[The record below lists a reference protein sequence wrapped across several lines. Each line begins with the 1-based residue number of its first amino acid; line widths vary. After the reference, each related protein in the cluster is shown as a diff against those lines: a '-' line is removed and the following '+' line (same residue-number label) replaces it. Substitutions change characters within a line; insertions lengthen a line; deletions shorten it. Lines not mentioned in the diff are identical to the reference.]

1 MKGFPFLKVS
11 KQKTND
17 LEFKMP
23 KNITNEVRSTFI
35 NYFKKQ
41 DHVIV
46 PASSLVPR
54 NDPSLM
60 FTNSGMVQFKN
71 YFTGAETPPFPR
83 AATVQKSVRA
93 GGKHN
98 DLDNVGYTRRHH
110 TFFEMLGNFS
120 FGDYFKEKA
129 IYYAWELLTKEIG
142 LDKSKLC
149 VTVYHT
155 DDEAR
160 SLWKK
165 IAGLKDEDIIPIA
178 TKDNF
183 WQMGDTGPCGPCS
196 EIFYDHGDQYWGGRP
211 GTPEEDGDRFIEVWN
226 LVFDQYEDL
235 PDGRRVETP
244 KKSIDTGSGL
254 ERLSAILHGTN
265 DNYGIEIFTQLI
277 EQSAAIA
284 GVEPYGEHKTSLR
297 VIADHLRSTSFLLA
311 DGVLP
316 SNEGRGYVLRR
327 IMRRAMRH
335 AHLIGCTDPLMYK
348 LVPSLISTMGEAYP
362 ELIAQQKVIEESLRL
377 EETKFK
383 QTLENGLKLLD
394 AETAKLADG
403 GSLPGDVA
411 FKLYDTY
418 GFPLDLTQDALKSQ
432 GKTVDTDGFDKAMA
446 KQKAEARK
454 SWIGTNDTAT
464 AKLWFDIYENV
475 GATEFLGYTENAAEA
490 NIVALVKDNAPA
502 DYALQGE
509 EVYIVAN
516 QTPFYGEMGGQVG
529 DTGSIKTPNATIKVT
544 NTVRSANNNL
554 IVHIGT
560 VESGTVKTGDSGL
573 FMIDTDRRFN
583 IRVHHSATHLLQ
595 SALQTV
601 LGDSVHQKGS
611 LVTPN
616 FFRFDFTLNRAM
628 NEEEIA
634 KVERLVNEM
643 ILTNSPITTDI
654 MTPDEAIKLGAMALF
669 DEKYGDT
676 VRVLS
681 MCQGD
686 RVLSRELCGGT
697 HASATGDIG
706 LFHIVSEGAVA
717 SGVRRI
723 EAVVGL
729 AALQKMRAQA
739 HLIHHMM
746 NVTKSTSLKDLNAK
760 VEGALETKKKL
771 EKEISDLRRQ
781 LALAGGSGTKTE
793 EDYKVINGVKVMGK
807 ILHDVPA
814 KELKPMVDE
823 WKKKIGS
830 GIVGAVA
837 TFEGKVSIVV
847 GVTND
852 LTGKY
857 NAVDMVKAAAIVL
870 EGQGGGGRPD
880 MAQAGGTNPNKVAEA
895 IAFLRTMI

>member
-1 MKGFPFLKVS
+1 M
-11 KQKTND
+11 T
-17 LEFKMP
+17 
-23 KNITNEVRSTFI
+23 KNITNEVRTTFI
-35 NYFKKQ
+35 DYFKKQ

-46 PASSLVPR
+46 PASSLVPK

-71 YFTGAETPPFPR
+71 YFTGAETPPFLR

-129 IYYAWELLTKEIG
+129 ILYAWELLTKEMGI
-142 LDKSKLC
+142 DKSKLL

-155 DDEAR
+155 DEEAR
-160 SLWKK
+160 ALWKK

-196 EIFYDHGDQYWGGRP
+196 EIFYDHGDKYWGGKP
-211 GTPEEDGDRFIEVWN
+211 GTPEEDGDRFIEIWN

-235 PDGRRVETP
+235 PNGTRVETP

-254 ERLSAILHGTN
+254 ERISAILHGTN

-284 GVEPYGEHKTSLR
+284 KTDPYGEHKTSLR

-335 AHLIGCTDPLMYK
+335 AHLIGCTDPLMHK
-348 LVPSLISTMGEAYP
+348 LVPSLITTMGEAYP
-362 ELIAQQKVIEESLRL
+362 ELGKNQKMIEESLRL
-377 EETKFK
+377 EETRFK

-394 AETAKLADG
+394 GETVNIPEG
-403 GSLPGDVA
+403 GALSGDVA

-418 GFPLDLTQDALKSQ
+418 GFPLDLTQDALRGQ
-432 GKTVDTDGFDKAMA
+432 NKTVDIDGFNTAME

-454 SWIGTNDTAT
+454 SWVGAGDESDE
-464 AKLWFDIYENV
+464 KLWFQIAQSV
-475 GATEFLGYTENAAEA
+475 GSTEFLGYTDNTAEA
-490 NIVALVKDNAPA
+490 NIMALVKDGAEIQSA
-502 DYALQGE
+502 KAGDT
-509 EVYIVAN
+509 VFVVAN

-529 DTGSIKTPNATIKVT
+529 DKGTLKTPTATVHIT
-544 NTVRSANNNL
+544 NTLRKAGNAL
-554 IVHIGT
+554 IVHMGT
-560 VESGTVKTGDSGL
+560 VESGTLNKGDAGI
-573 FMIDTDRRFN
+573 FAIDTKRRFN
-583 IRVHHSATHLLQ
+583 IRGHHSATHLLQ
-595 SALQTV
+595 SALQQI
-601 LGDSVHQKGS
+601 LGNSVHQKGS
-611 LVTPN
+611 LVTPDL
-616 FFRFDFTLNRAM
+616 FRFDFTLNRAM
-628 NEEEIA
+628 TTEEIR
-634 KVERLVNEM
+634 KTEQLVNEM
-643 ILTNSPITTDI
+643 ILKNAPVTTDI
-654 MTPDEAIKLGAMALF
+654 MTPEAAVQLGAMALF

-681 MCQGD
+681 MCDGD
-686 RVLSRELCGGT
+686 TVLSRELCGGT
-697 HASATGDIG
+697 HARATGDIG

-729 AALQKMRAQA
+729 AALNKMHAQTT
-739 HLIHHMM
+739 LINTMM
-746 NVTKSTSLKDLNAK
+746 ASTKSTSVDDLQNK
-760 VEGALETKKKL
+760 VITAVEAKKKL
-771 EKEISDLRRQ
+771 EKEIADLRKQ
-781 LALAGGSGTKTE
+781 VALSGSSKTTE
-793 EDYKVINGVKVMGK
+793 EDSKLINGTKVICK

-814 KELKPMVDE
+814 KELRPMVDE
-823 WKKKIGS
+823 FKKKIGS
-830 GIVGAVA
+830 GIVALFA
-837 TFEGKVSIVV
+837 TEAGKVSLVI
-847 GVTND
+847 GVTPD
-852 LTGKY
+852 LTQKY
-857 NAVDMVKAAAIVL
+857 NAVDLVKAAAVVV
-870 EGQGGGGRPD
+870 EGGGGGGRPD
-880 MAQAGGTNPNKVAEA
+880 MAQAGGTNPDKIAEA
-895 IAFLRTMI
+895 VAFLRKMI

>member
-1 MKGFPFLKVS
+1 M
-11 KQKTND
+11 T
-17 LEFKMP
+17 
-23 KNITNEVRSTFI
+23 KNITNEVRTKFI
-35 NYFKKQ
+35 DYFKKQ

-46 PASSLVPR
+46 PASSLVPK

-71 YFTGAETPPFPR
+71 YFTGAETAPFPR

-129 IYYAWELLTKEIG
+129 ILYAWELLTKEMGI
-142 LDKSKLC
+142 DKSKLL

-155 DDEAR
+155 DEEAR
-160 SLWKK
+160 NLWKK

-196 EIFYDHGDQYWGGRP
+196 EIFYDHGDQYWGGKP
-211 GTPEEDGDRFIEVWN
+211 GTPEEDGDRFIEIWN

-235 PDGRRVETP
+235 PNGTRVETP

-254 ERLSAILHGTN
+254 ERISAILHGTN

-284 GVEPYGEHKTSLR
+284 GTDPYGEHKTSLR

-335 AHLIGCTDPLMYK
+335 AHLIGCTDPLMHK

-362 ELIAQQKVIEESLRL
+362 ELGKNQKMIEESLRL
-377 EETKFK
+377 EETRFQ

-394 AETAKLADG
+394 AETVNIPEG
-403 GSLPGDVA
+403 GALSGEVA

-418 GFPLDLTQDALKSQ
+418 GFPLDLTQDALRGQ
-432 GKTVDTDGFDKAMA
+432 NKTVDVDEFNTAME

-454 SWIGTNDTAT
+454 SWVGAGDESDE
-464 AKLWFDIYENV
+464 KLWFQIAQSV
-475 GATEFLGYTENAAEA
+475 GSTEFLGYTDNTAEA
-490 NIVALVKDNAPA
+490 NIMALVKDGAEIQSA
-502 DYALQGE
+502 KAGGT
-509 EVYIVAN
+509 VFVVAN

-529 DTGSIKTPNATIKVT
+529 DKGTIKTPTATVHIT
-544 NTVRSANNNL
+544 NTVRKAGNAL

-560 VESGTVKTGDSGL
+560 VEKGTINKSDSGI
-573 FMIDTDRRFN
+573 FAIDTKRRFN
-583 IRVHHSATHLLQ
+583 IRGHHSATHLLQ
-595 SALQTV
+595 SALQKV

-611 LVTPN
+611 LVTPDL
-616 FFRFDFTLNRAM
+616 FRFDFTLNRAM
-628 NEEEIA
+628 TTEEIR
-634 KVERLVNEM
+634 KTEQLVNEM
-643 ILTNSPITTDI
+643 ILKNAPVTTDI
-654 MTPDEAIKLGAMALF
+654 MTPEAAVQLGAMALF

-681 MCQGD
+681 MCDGD
-686 RVLSRELCGGT
+686 TVLSRELCGGT
-697 HASATGDIG
+697 HARATGDIG

-729 AALQKMRAQA
+729 AALGKMHAQTT
-739 HLIHHMM
+739 LINTLMSS
-746 NVTKSTSLKDLNAK
+746 TKSTSTEDLQNK
-760 VEGALETKKKL
+760 VITAVEAKKKL
-771 EKEISDLRRQ
+771 EKEIADLRKQ
-781 LALAGGSGTKTE
+781 VALSGSSKANE
-793 EDYKVINGVKVMGK
+793 EDYKLINGTKVICK

-823 WKKKIGS
+823 FKKKIGS
-830 GIVGAVA
+830 GIVALFA
-837 TFEGKVSIVV
+837 TEAGKVSLVI
-847 GVTND
+847 GVTPD
-852 LTGKY
+852 LTQKY
-857 NAVDMVKAAAIVL
+857 NAVDLVKAAAVVV
-870 EGQGGGGRPD
+870 EGGGGGGRPD
-880 MAQAGGTNPNKVAEA
+880 MAQAGGTNPDKIAEA
-895 IAFLRTMI
+895 VAFLRKMI

>member
-1 MKGFPFLKVS
+1 M
-11 KQKTND
+11 T
-17 LEFKMP
+17 
-23 KNITNEVRSTFI
+23 KNITNEVRTKFI
-35 NYFKKQ
+35 DYFKKQ

-46 PASSLVPR
+46 PASSLVPK

-71 YFTGAETPPFPR
+71 YFTGAETAPFPR

-129 IYYAWELLTKEIG
+129 IFYAWELLTKEIG
-142 LDKSKLC
+142 IDKSKLL

-155 DDEAR
+155 DEEAR
-160 SLWKK
+160 NLWKK

-196 EIFYDHGDQYWGGRP
+196 EIFYDHGDQYWGGKP

-235 PDGRRVETP
+235 PNGTRIETP

-254 ERLSAILHGTN
+254 ERISAILHGTN

-284 GVEPYGEHKTSLR
+284 GTDPYGEHKTSLR

-335 AHLIGCTDPLMYK
+335 AHLIGCTDPLMHK
-348 LVPSLISTMGEAYP
+348 LVPSLITTMGEAYP
-362 ELIAQQKVIEESLRL
+362 ELGKNQKMIEESLRL
-377 EETKFK
+377 EETRFK

-394 AETAKLADG
+394 GETVNIPEG
-403 GSLPGDVA
+403 GALSGDVA

-418 GFPLDLTQDALKSQ
+418 GFPLDLTQDALRGQ
-432 GKTVDTDGFDKAMA
+432 NKTVDVDGFNTAME

-454 SWIGTNDTAT
+454 SWVGAGDGSDE
-464 AKLWFDIYENV
+464 KLWFQVAESV
-475 GATEFLGYTENAAEA
+475 GSTEFLGYTDNAAEA
-490 NIVALVKDNAPA
+490 NIVALVKDGA
-502 DYALQGE
+502 
-509 EVYIVAN
+509 EVQSAKAGDTVSIVAN

-529 DTGSIKTPNATIKVT
+529 DKGSIKTPTATVHIT
-544 NTVRSANNNL
+544 NTVRKAGNAL

-560 VESGTVKTGDSGL
+560 VEKGTINKGDSGI
-573 FMIDTDRRFN
+573 FAIDTNRRFN
-583 IRVHHSATHLLQ
+583 IRGHHSATHLLQ
-595 SALQTV
+595 SALQKV

-611 LVTPN
+611 LVTPDL
-616 FFRFDFTLNRAM
+616 FRFDFTLNRAM
-628 NEEEIA
+628 TADEIR
-634 KVERLVNEM
+634 KTEQLVNEM
-643 ILTNSPITTDI
+643 ILTNAPVTTDI
-654 MTPDEAIKLGAMALF
+654 MTPEAAVQLGAMALF

-681 MCQGD
+681 MCDGD
-686 RVLSRELCGGT
+686 TVLSRELCGGT
-697 HASATGDIG
+697 HARATGDIG

-729 AALQKMRAQA
+729 AALGKMHAQTT
-739 HLIHHMM
+739 LINTLMSS
-746 NVTKSTSLKDLNAK
+746 TKSTSAEDLQNKVITAVEAK
-760 VEGALETKKKL
+760 KRL
-771 EKEISDLRRQ
+771 EKEIADLRKQ
-781 LALAGGSGTKTE
+781 VALGGSSKANE
-793 EDYKVINGVKVMGK
+793 EDYKLINGTKVICK

-814 KELKPMVDE
+814 KELKPMADE
-823 WKKKIGS
+823 FKKKIGS
-830 GIVGAVA
+830 GVVA
-837 TFEGKVSIVV
+837 LFATSEGKVSIVV
-847 GVTND
+847 GVTSD
-852 LTGKY
+852 LTKKY
-857 NAVDMVKAAAIVL
+857 NAVDLVKAAAVVV
-870 EGQGGGGRPD
+870 EGGGGGGRPD
-880 MAQAGGTNPNKVAEA
+880 MAQAGGTNPDKIAEA
-895 IAFLRTMI
+895 IAFLRKLI